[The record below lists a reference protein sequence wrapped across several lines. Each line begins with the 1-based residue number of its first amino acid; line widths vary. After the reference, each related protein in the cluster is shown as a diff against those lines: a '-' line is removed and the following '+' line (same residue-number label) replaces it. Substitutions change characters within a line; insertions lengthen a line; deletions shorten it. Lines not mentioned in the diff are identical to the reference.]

1 MELDDKFN
9 HNHEDNDDDFK
20 EDEENLS
27 DEDECDEE
35 TYEDDL
41 TVVSSHNNDNDP
53 IEVVGDVRNKTNSAS
68 RCKEEARLDTLMEVG
83 NLKIL

>member
-1 MELDDKFN
+1 MHFNHARLVQFQMIMELDDKFN

-41 TVVSSHNNDNDP
+41 LCHLIIMIMIPLKLLVMLEIRP
-53 IEVVGDVRNKTNSAS
+53 IVLQDAKKRQ
-68 RCKEEARLDTLMEVG
+68 D
-83 NLKIL
+83 